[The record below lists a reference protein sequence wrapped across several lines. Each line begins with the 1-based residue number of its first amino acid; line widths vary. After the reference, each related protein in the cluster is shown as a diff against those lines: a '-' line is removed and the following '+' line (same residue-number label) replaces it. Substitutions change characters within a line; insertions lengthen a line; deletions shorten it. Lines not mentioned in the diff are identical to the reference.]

1 MAIYYLDSTITSTN
15 GTGDGSSG
23 DPFGKTDDLIHYV
36 LTQISVGAEGDQFV
50 IRGNGTLNHTTPI
63 DFYTW
68 RGNSTGTNNKP
79 VCIRPEYVTGTFTYA
94 MNGQGLYARPVINYN
109 QPPISVQWHKAY
121 FKDYSNPTSATL
133 YPFRIGQYCA
143 FVGCTFDGSLQTH
156 SGLISG
162 ITNTH
167 VIGCRIIGNR
177 AILNG
182 SSNGSYLIV
191 GIDYVNHNHITAAS
205 SATNDGPYYTIGGSN
220 GTYYTKNIFID
231 NLGYTNGFMIPQSNA
246 TVVNNTFYGSG
257 AGRAIYVPGTYEHVM
272 NICNNYI
279 ENWANGIGT
288 NNGYTRPNNQLVA
301 GNCFFNV
308 TDPYNGQWDANNCI
322 YDFENNAFF
331 NNQTLTSS
339 GVVDAAGLDFNP
351 NKNMGTGFRHGSLA
365 GINLGDAYVGAVLS
379 PTTVVPITPRVRG

>member
-143 FVGCTFDGSLQTH
+143 FVGCTF
-156 SGLISG
+156 
-162 ITNTH
+162 
-167 VIGCRIIGNR
+167 
-177 AILNG
+177 
-182 SSNGSYLIV
+182 
-191 GIDYVNHNHITAAS
+191 
-205 SATNDGPYYTIGGSN
+205 
-220 GTYYTKNIFID
+220 
-231 NLGYTNGFMIPQSNA
+231 
-246 TVVNNTFYGSG
+246 
-257 AGRAIYVPGTYEHVM
+257 
-272 NICNNYI
+272 
-279 ENWANGIGT
+279 
-288 NNGYTRPNNQLVA
+288 
-301 GNCFFNV
+301 
-308 TDPYNGQWDANNCI
+308 
-322 YDFENNAFF
+322 
-331 NNQTLTSS
+331 
-339 GVVDAAGLDFNP
+339 
-351 NKNMGTGFRHGSLA
+351 
-365 GINLGDAYVGAVLS
+365 
-379 PTTVVPITPRVRG
+379 

>member
-1 MAIYYLDSTITSTN
+1 MHLW
-15 GTGDGSSG
+15 G
-23 DPFGKTDDLIHYV
+23 V
-36 LTQISVGAEGDQFV
+36 L
-50 IRGNGTLNHTTPI
+50 
-63 DFYTW
+63 
-68 RGNSTGTNNKP
+68 
-79 VCIRPEYVTGTFTYA
+79 
-94 MNGQGLYARPVINYN
+94 
-109 QPPISVQWHKAY
+109 
-121 FKDYSNPTSATL
+121 
-133 YPFRIGQYCA
+133 
-143 FVGCTFDGSLQTH
+143 FDGSLQTH

-162 ITNTH
+162 TTNTH

-288 NNGYTRPNNQLVA
+288 NNGYTRPNNQQLQA
-301 GNCFFNV
+301 
-308 TDPYNGQWDANNCI
+308 TAS
-322 YDFENNAFF
+322 
-331 NNQTLTSS
+331 LTSQTRTMVS
-339 GVVDAAGLDFNP
+339 GTRITVSMIL
-351 NKNMGTGFRHGSLA
+351 R
-365 GINLGDAYVGAVLS
+365 
-379 PTTVVPITPRVRG
+379 TTPFSTTKH

>member
-15 GTGDGSSG
+15 GTGDGSTSN
-23 DPFGKTDDLIHYV
+23 PFGKTDDLIHYV

-50 IRGNGTLNHTTPI
+50 IRGNGTLNHTQPI

-79 VCIRPEYVTGTFTYA
+79 VCIRPEYVTGTFTYT
-94 MNGQGLYARPVINYN
+94 MNGHGLYARPLINN
-109 QPPISVQWHKAY
+109 AQPPTAVQWHKTY
-121 FKDYSNPTSATL
+121 FKDYSNPTSSTQ
-133 YPFRIGQYCA
+133 YPFRIGQYCS
-143 FVGCTFDGSLQTH
+143 FTGCTFDGSLQTH
-156 SGLISG
+156 KGLISG
-162 ITNTH
+162 TANTH

-182 SSNGSYLIV
+182 SSNSSYLIV
-191 GIDYVNHNHITAAS
+191 NVDYVNHCHITTAS
-205 SATNDGPYYTIGGSN
+205 SATNDGPYYAFGGS
-220 GTYYTKNIFID
+220 GGIYWTKNVFID
-231 NLGYTNGFMIPQSNA
+231 NLGYGNGLLIPQSNA

-279 ENWANGIGT
+279 ENWATGIGT
-288 NNGYTRPNNQLVA
+288 NSGYTRPNNQLIA

-308 TDPYNGQWDANNCI
+308 TDPYNGQWDTNNCI
-322 YDFENNAFF
+322 YDFENVGFF

-339 GVVDAAGLDFNP
+339 GVVDAAGLDFTP

-379 PTTVVPITPRVRG
+379 PTTIVPITPRVRG